1 MGLKSNMLSRKLRNM
16 KERPI
21 LFSAEMVNAIMS
33 GRKTQT
39 RRIVKPEPDS
49 ILNGEPYWNIGG
61 LRLRETANN
70 PLHCKYGSIGD
81 RLWVRETFW
90 HNDEIPGIDG
100 CCYRADGEM
109 PNHMIDGGTKWKP
122 SIFMP
127 RWASRIL
134 LEITDIRVE
143 RLQDISESDA
153 KAEGCR
159 CNKDTCAE
167 TGYGNYRD
175 SYRALWESINGKGS
189 WDTNPFVFAISFKRI
204 TQ

>member
-1 MGLKSNMLSRKLRNM
+1 M

-21 LFSAEMVNAIMS
+21 LFSAEMVNAILD
-33 GRKTQT
+33 GRKNQT

-70 PLHCKYGSIGD
+70 PLHCKYGLVGD
-81 RLWVRETFW
+81 SLWVRETFW

-109 PNHMIDGGTKWKP
+109 PRHMEHSKWKP

-127 RWASRIL
+127 RLASRIL

-143 RLQDISESDA
+143 QLQNISEKDA

-175 SYRALWESINGKGS
+175 SYRALWESINGKWS